1 MENQQSINFHMA
13 NVAVTSLQQKV
24 FFFFFLMCSSGD
36 SMQRLK
42 ELGFS
47 GYQ

>member
-24 FFFFFLMCSSGD
+24 VFFFLMCSSGD